1 MKEWGQ
7 VINQCEKAFVLDC
20 GHEFIKSHMKNKNRL
35 TSQLVVHLIS
45 RHCSAKVNTRNSSIP
60 LSGHTQA
67 TQEYPQP
74 AQYNFSTGLW
84 YGWFIIT
91 EVSNHL
97 FPFLV
102 SFNNRGSKFRKFVTY
117 QVITN
122 YLYLN
127 EKKCTGVIIVDTSM
141 GIQIMLFCVTYLL
154 STICFSSVAVKSV
167 RGSSQRNNHP
177 PTVRLTSPNEIVI
190 TFVVSQRSVSILFI
204 SGGVAWLLD
213 TSKLTDISKKAQV
226 YESSIC

>member
-1 MKEWGQ
+1 MHDQSCHLRNVATYIWNREYWFSICVWYASAASLKYFRKNSSHSCPSPPDHHQFSALIEFRQQDCSEKTKEDEYRY
-7 VINQCEKAFVLDC
+7 IRANC
-20 GHEFIKSHMKNKNRL
+20 
-35 TSQLVVHLIS
+35 IS
-45 RHCSAKVNTRNSSIP
+45 RLVSSIILIFCLDNLKYDASYNQ
-60 LSGHTQA
+60 LSV
-67 TQEYPQP
+67 PW
-74 AQYNFSTGLW
+74 LL
-84 YGWFIIT
+84 I
-91 EVSNHL
+91 
-97 FPFLV
+97 
-102 SFNNRGSKFRKFVTY
+102 
-117 QVITN
+117 
-122 YLYLN
+122 N
-127 EKKCTGVIIVDTSM
+127 EKKYTGVIIVDTSM